1 LLRGLK
7 ADRALQL
14 KASVRRLIMIRKT
27 LAFLVILSS
36 AVIAFAQTR
45 PYESP
50 SRTIRALIVPVG
62 AESRVEIRSDRGAL
76 LRRRSFVSSDHNHG
90 ECVDHAQWTA
100 DGRFFVFTTS
110 SSGGH
115 QPWHVATYFYSL
127 RRNRF
132 YSLDAIVGAIISD
145 FTLRDDTLL
154 TTRMG
159 LNLDDRKPVTVS
171 LNRWR

>member
-1 LLRGLK
+1 
-7 ADRALQL
+7 
-14 KASVRRLIMIRKT
+14 MIRKT
-27 LAFLVILSS
+27 LSSLVILISGI
-36 AVIAFAQTR
+36 VVVGQTKS
-45 PYESP
+45 YESP
-50 SRTIRALIVPVG
+50 RKTIRALIVPVG
-62 AESRVEIRSDRGAL
+62 AKGYETYESRVEIRSSSGAL
-76 LRRRSFVSSDHNHG
+76 LRRKSFASRDHNHG
-90 ECVDHAQWTA
+90 EGVGHAEWTPN
-100 DGRFFVFTTS
+100 GRFFVFTTS

-159 LNLDDRKPVTVS
+159 LTADDPKPVTVS
-171 LNRWR
+171 LNRRR